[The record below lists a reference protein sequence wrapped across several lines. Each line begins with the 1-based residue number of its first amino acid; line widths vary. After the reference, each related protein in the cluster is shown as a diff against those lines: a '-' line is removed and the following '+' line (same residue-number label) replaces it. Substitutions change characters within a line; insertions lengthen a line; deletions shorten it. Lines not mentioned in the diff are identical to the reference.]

1 MFLKLVGMLVIT
13 LVGMGG
19 LTSLSDA
26 IPSLQLYIPGSTYNP
41 DTESWLTIEP
51 HFELQVLG
59 ASSPQ
64 QADYIT
70 NLTLYIAMLKNEYGM
85 DGAYVNI
92 NGSPV
97 TLNSYGTPPL
107 LPPHGIYPTY
117 YCAYSL
123 PDLLVSTAGETVW
136 NYNPGEEGESDTGD
150 ILSLNLDVIGYTFI
164 HFDVAGTVV
173 GKNGKTWER
182 KAPFSHDADS
192 PSVIPEPT
200 SMLLLLPGLLGLVGI
215 RRKKRHLSS

>member
-1 MFLKLVGMLVIT
+1 MKEKMFLKLVGMLVIA
-13 LVGMGG
+13 LVGIGG
-19 LTSLSDA
+19 LTSLSYA

-59 ASSPQ
+59 ASSPH

-92 NGSPV
+92 NGSPI
-97 TLNSYGTPPL
+97 TFSDYGTPM
-107 LPPHGIYPTY
+107 PPHSIYPTY

-123 PDLLVSTAGETVW
+123 PDLLVSTAGETIW

-150 ILSLNLDVIGYTFI
+150 IFSLNLDAIGYTFI
-164 HFDVAGTVV
+164 HF
-173 GKNGKTWER
+173 GKTWDR

-192 PSVIPEPT
+192 PGAPVVPEPT
-200 SMLLLLPGLLGLVGI
+200 SILLLGMGLFRAKRLI
-215 RRKKRHLSS
+215 KRRKKI